1 MLLFMS
7 DFTIKYSDIVA
18 AQRTLSGITKN
29 TTLLTSKSF
38 SQMAECNM
46 YMKLENLQTTGSFK
60 VRGAFNKIANLDKNA
75 IKRSVVA
82 ASAGNHAQGVAYSST
97 KLGIKSTIFMPSF
110 TPPLKVIATR
120 SYGANVILSG
130 ESFDDA
136 FEASQIYC
144 KENNATYIHPFNDP
158 FVIAGQGTIG
168 IEIFNQL
175 PDVDIIVVPIGGGG
189 LISGIALAIKEINPK
204 IKIIGVE
211 ADGAASMWASRNANK
226 LVQLPHVNTI
236 ADGIAVKRP
245 GDLTFNLV
253 QKYVDDLV
261 TVTDNEIAHTAY
273 LLLQRA
279 KILAE
284 PSGVASVA
292 AVLFKKANFIGK
304 NVVPIISGG
313 NINMNLL
320 QQIVEKGMMEE
331 KLRASIQVITPD
343 QSGELRKLTSLF
355 EKLKVNIQNIEHERS
370 IHSVPIGH
378 VLITLTV
385 NLQDQSQLNQ
395 IINELKLLGL
405 QANILQ

>member
-1 MLLFMS
+1 MS

>member
-1 MLLFMS
+1 MS

-46 YMKLENLQTTGSFK
+46 FMKLENLQTTGSFK
-60 VRGAFNKIANLDKNA
+60 VRGAYNKIANLDKNA

-130 ESFDDA
+130 DSFDDA

-175 PDVDIIVVPIGGGG
+175 QDVDIIVVPIGGGG
-189 LISGIALAIKEINPK
+189 LISGIALAVKEMNPK

-211 ADGAASMWASRNANK
+211 ADGAASMFESRKANK

-395 IINELKLLGL
+395 IINELKLRGL
-405 QANILQ
+405 EANILQ

>member
-1 MLLFMS
+1 MS
-7 DFTIKYSDIVA
+7 DSIIKYSDIVA
-18 AQRTLSGITKN
+18 AQRTLCGITKN

-38 SQMAECNM
+38 SQMAGCNI

-60 VRGAFNKIANLDKNA
+60 VRGAYNKIANLDKEA
-75 IKRSVVA
+75 AAHSVVA

-120 SYGANVILSG
+120 SYGANVILTG
-130 ESFDDA
+130 DSFDDA
-136 FEASQIYC
+136 FEASQSYC

-158 FVIAGQGTIG
+158 LVIAGQGTIG

-175 PDVDIIVVPIGGGG
+175 QDVDIIVVPIGGGG
-189 LISGIALAIKEINPK
+189 LISGISLAIKEINPK

-211 ADGAASMWASRNANK
+211 AEGAASMFASRKENK
-226 LVQLPHVNTI
+226 IVQLPHINTI
-236 ADGIAVKRP
+236 ADGIAVKKP
-245 GDLTFNLV
+245 GDITFNLI
-253 QKYVDDLV
+253 QKYVDDIV
-261 TVTDNEIAHTAY
+261 TVNDSEIAHTVY

-292 AVLFKKANFIGK
+292 AVLYKKADFAGK

-320 QQIVEKGMMEE
+320 EQIVEKGMMEE

-370 IHSVPIGH
+370 IHSVPVGH

-385 NLQDQSQLNQ
+385 NLQDQSQLKQ
-395 IINELKLLGL
+395 IIRELKLRGL
-405 QANILQ
+405 EAKLLK